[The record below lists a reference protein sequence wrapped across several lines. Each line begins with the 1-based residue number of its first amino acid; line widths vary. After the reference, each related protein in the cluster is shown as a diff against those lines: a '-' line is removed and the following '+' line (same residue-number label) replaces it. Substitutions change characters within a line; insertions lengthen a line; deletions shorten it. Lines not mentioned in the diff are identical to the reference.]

1 MMEAKILLELT
12 PKSMTIDV
20 RGDQAALLTL
30 LVYAAENNTD
40 FEQLLQDTL
49 DIIGKRRVDEATSN
63 LS

>member
-1 MMEAKILLELT
+1 MMEAKILLELNL
-12 PKSMTIDV
+12 KSMTIDV
-20 RGDQAALLTL
+20 RGDQAALLTV
-30 LVYAAENNTD
+30 LVYAAENNSD